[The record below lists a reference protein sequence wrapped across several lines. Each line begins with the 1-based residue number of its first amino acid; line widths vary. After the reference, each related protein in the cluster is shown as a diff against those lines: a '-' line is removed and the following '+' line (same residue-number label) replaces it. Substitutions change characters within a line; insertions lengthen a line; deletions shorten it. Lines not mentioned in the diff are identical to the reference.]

1 MVDMITLIRADQK
14 VSAFLGT
21 NKGIKDGDEI
31 RPSVFT
37 VALNIGKRALVL
49 NTLTGQCIE
58 SKYFDWFE
66 SRDGRIFDEADSEMK
81 ALVKKDFLV
90 STKIDEAD
98 RYLNLLELLRRLDTP
113 KTEGYDLYTILPTTA
128 CNARCVYCYQEGIKY
143 ESMTDEVLEQT
154 LRYIHETRRPGGMV
168 RLRWFGGE
176 PLMGEKVI
184 DRICADMRESG
195 VRYSS
200 SMISNG
206 SLMTEEMA
214 EKAKKDWH
222 LNNIQITLDGR
233 EDVYCER
240 KCYVS
245 FEGSPYRAVLNG
257 IHAMLKNNITVRI
270 RLNVD
275 DDNLG
280 EINALV
286 DELEDEFADEKRI
299 SAYSHGIFAE
309 NEDETGEFKELYD
322 GIDKLDERLY
332 QFNRNRGVPSKNAR
346 RKKYFDRRANTARY
360 YCMADNPSKGPVI
373 APNGQLHICEHVGE
387 LPVAGTIYDT
397 KIVDKVPLV
406 ERGREIIEKCTKCPH
421 LPRCTDFTG
430 CPSID
435 KNCRRERL
443 AKEVNKLRG
452 LENEKRLPPVTIS
465 HEGKII
471 RVTGPTAE
479 FAERCTPI
487 LADDFL
493 KADMTVNQDEAE
505 RLLNS

>member
-1 MVDMITLIRADQK
+1 
-14 VSAFLGT
+14 
-21 NKGIKDGDEI
+21 
-31 RPSVFT
+31 
-37 VALNIGKRALVL
+37 
-49 NTLTGQCIE
+49 
-58 SKYFDWFE
+58 
-66 SRDGRIFDEADSEMK
+66 
-81 ALVKKDFLV
+81 
-90 STKIDEAD
+90 
-98 RYLNLLELLRRLDTP
+98 
-113 KTEGYDLYTILPTTA
+113 
-128 CNARCVYCYQEGIKY
+128 
-143 ESMTDEVLEQT
+143 
-154 LRYIHETRRPGGMV
+154 
-168 RLRWFGGE
+168 
-176 PLMGEKVI
+176 
-184 DRICADMRESG
+184 
-195 VRYSS
+195 
-200 SMISNG
+200 
-206 SLMTEEMA
+206 MA

-245 FEGSPYRAVLNG
+245 FEGSPYRALLNG